1 LHRKPSQSPAQFS
14 AGANNPSQ
22 LSRKF
27 IFVNRFFYPDHS
39 ATAQMLSDLAF
50 TLAEQGERIA
60 IIASRQ
66 TYQNPRANLPA
77 RELIRGVEVHRIA
90 TTNFGRGALGGRA
103 VDISTFYAT
112 AALKLLELAKE
123 GDVIVAK
130 TDPPLLSLVV
140 HRVAALKRARLV
152 NWLQDVYPEVAREL
166 GVRALGGAVGGALTA
181 WRNQSLMGAHKNIVL
196 GERMAEHL
204 QTARV
209 PSAKIAIIPNWS
221 DEEAISPL
229 SHTVNSLRA
238 QWGLEGK
245 YVVGYSGNLGR
256 AHEYATM
263 LGAAKRLKDDPD
275 IVFLMIGGGHHVD
288 GLQSAATSAGL
299 SNLLFKPYQPL
310 SALSASLSTADI
322 HWISLRPEVE
332 GLIVPSKVYGILAA
346 GRPILAVTD
355 PNGEIARLVRSQGC
369 GLQVSPGDAVGFADA
384 VQFLARTPDRAA
396 VLGAAARTAAV
407 TTYSRRKS
415 LSKWRDVLHEA
426 AAV

>member
-384 VQFLARTPDRAA
+384 VQFLARNPDRAA

>member
-1 LHRKPSQSPAQFS
+1 
-14 AGANNPSQ
+14 
-22 LSRKF
+22 
-27 IFVNRFFYPDHS
+27 
-39 ATAQMLSDLAF
+39 MLSDLAF